1 MGKIYIENF
10 GEIVVD
16 CKKYQTKAII
26 QLKEQSFWNKSQTN
40 VVEGTIKKGDKQIF
54 AVKGRWNEI
63 LHATDLRNNSMKVVW
78 KKTHES

>member
-1 MGKIYIENF
+1 MPESKGKLILEQFKDEYVYTKCTLAINNLLMGKIYIENF

-40 VVEGTIKKGDKQIF
+40 VVEGTIKKGDK
-54 AVKGRWNEI
+54 
-63 LHATDLRNNSMKVVW
+63 
-78 KKTHES
+78 